1 MNETIINRY
10 LERSGFEQLNQVNSK
25 ILKQVVENE

>member
-10 LERSGFEQLNQVNSK
+10 LERSGLEELNKANSK
-25 ILKQVVENE
+25 VLKDVVER